1 MPKITTMDLQWFVKW
16 FNSPYYHILYKN
28 RSLTEAEDFIQKITK
43 YLQLPQQAKVLDL
56 ACGKGRHAIT
66 LNKLGFDVL
75 GIDLS
80 EESIKYAK
88 QFENEYLKFEK
99 HDMREVY
106 HPNEFDAVFNLF
118 TSFGYFEN
126 YEDNFKVFEAVK
138 QQIKSHGIFVLD
150 YLNAEKV
157 VSTMIP
163 YEEKLID
170 GVLFKITKSVENG
183 FIKKEI
189 DFADKGETFHFEEF
203 VRLIYFNDFKKIYE
217 TEGFI
222 LDKVFGNY
230 NLDAFDEQTSDRL
243 ILVLNK

>member
-1 MPKITTMDLQWFVKW
+1 MDLQWFVKW
-16 FNSPYYHILYKN
+16 FNSPYYHILYQN
-28 RSLTEAEDFIQKITK
+28 RSLTEAEDFIKKLTEN
-43 YLQLPQQAKVLDL
+43 LHLANHAKVLDL

-80 EESIKYAK
+80 TESIKYAK
-88 QFENEYLKFEK
+88 QFENDHLKFEV

-118 TSFGYFEN
+118 TSFGYFEDYN
-126 YEDNFKVFEAVK
+126 DNFKVFEAVK
-138 QQIKSHGIFVLD
+138 QQIKEKGIFVLD

-170 GVLFKITKSVENG
+170 NILFKITKSVENG
-183 FIKKEI
+183 FVKKEI
-189 DFADKGETFHFEEF
+189 DFTDNGETFHFEEY
-203 VRLIYFNDFKKIYE
+203 VRLIYFNDFKEIYE
-217 TEGFI
+217 TAGFE
-222 LDKVFGNY
+222 LKNAFGNY
-230 NLDAFDEQTSDRL
+230 NLADFDEKTSDRL
-243 ILVLNK
+243 ILVLKK

>member
-1 MPKITTMDLQWFVKW
+1 MQWFESW
-16 FNSPYYHILYKN
+16 FNTPYYHILYKDRDYN
-28 RSLTEAEDFIQKITK
+28 EAEHFINLLVKD
-43 YLQLPQQAKVLDL
+43 LELPPHARIVDL
-56 ACGKGRHAIT
+56 ACGKGRHSLF
-66 LNKLGFDVL
+66 LNQLGYNVL
-75 GIDLS
+75 GLDLS
-80 EESIKYAK
+80 EQSIQHNK
-88 QFENEYLKFEK
+88 QFENPSLHFAI
-99 HDMREVY
+99 HDMRDPMHVSEPV
-106 HPNEFDAVFNLF
+106 DAVFNLF

-170 GVLFKITKSVENG
+170 GILFKITKSVENG

-189 DFADKGETFHFEEF
+189 DFTDKGEIFHFEEF

>member
-1 MPKITTMDLQWFVKW
+1 
-16 FNSPYYHILYKN
+16 
-28 RSLTEAEDFIQKITK
+28 
-43 YLQLPQQAKVLDL
+43 
-56 ACGKGRHAIT
+56 
-66 LNKLGFDVL
+66 
-75 GIDLS
+75 LS

-157 VSTMIP
+157 VSKMIP

-170 GVLFKITKSVENG
+170 GILFKITKSVQNG

-189 DFADKGETFHFEEF
+189 DFTDKGEIFHFEEF

>member
-1 MPKITTMDLQWFVKW
+1 MSWFEDW
-16 FNSPYYHILYKN
+16 FNTPYYHILYKD
-28 RSLTEAEDFIQKITK
+28 RDFVEAESFITNLTNN
-43 YLQLPQQAKVLDL
+43 LQLPQHSKIIDL
-56 ACGKGRHAIT
+56 ACGKGRHSVF
-66 LNKLGFDVL
+66 LNKLGYNVL
-75 GIDLS
+75 GVDLS
-80 EESIKYAK
+80 TESISFAQKDFGK
-88 QFENEYLKFEK
+88 EHLQFKI
-99 HDMREVY
+99 HDMR
-106 HPNEFDAVFNLF
+106 NELYPDVSLEKVNAVFNLF

-189 DFADKGETFHFEEF
+189 DFTDKGETFHFEEF

-217 TEGFI
+217 TEGFE
-222 LDKVFGNY
+222 LDKAFGNY
-230 NLDAFDEQTSDRL
+230 NLDAFDEKTSDRL
-243 ILVLNK
+243 ILVLRK

>member
-1 MPKITTMDLQWFVKW
+1 MDLQWFVKW

-28 RSLTEAEDFIQKITK
+28 RSLTEAEDFIKKITD
-43 YLQLPQQAKVLDL
+43 YLHLPKHAKILDL
-56 ACGKGRHAIT
+56 ACGKGRHSIT

-88 QFENEYLKFEK
+88 QFENETLKFEK

-118 TSFGYFEN
+118 TSFGYFEE

-138 QQIKSHGIFVLD
+138 EQIKSNGIFVFD
-150 YLNAEKV
+150 YLNAEKTV
-157 VSTMIP
+157 ATMIP

-170 GVLFKITKSVENG
+170 GILFKITKSIENG

-189 DFADKGETFHFEEF
+189 DFTDKGEDFHFEEF

-230 NLDAFDEQTSDRL
+230 NLDAFDEKSSDRL

>member
-1 MPKITTMDLQWFVKW
+1 MDLQWFVKW
-16 FNSPYYHILYKN
+16 FNSPYYHILYQN
-28 RSLTEAEDFIQKITK
+28 RSLTEAEDFIKKITQNLK
-43 YLQLPQQAKVLDL
+43 LQQNSKLLDL

-88 QFENEYLKFEK
+88 QFENDTLKFEC

-106 HPNEFDAVFNLF
+106 HTNEFDGIFNLF

-126 YEDNFKVFEAVK
+126 YNDNFEVFKAVK
-138 QQIKSHGIFVLD
+138 TQLKEHGTFVLD

-157 VSTMIP
+157 VSGMIP
-163 YEEKLID
+163 YEEKTID
-170 GVLFKITKSVENG
+170 NIVFKLTKSIENG

-189 DFADKGETFHFEEF
+189 DFEDKGESYHFEEF
-203 VRLIYFNDFKKIYE
+203 VRLIYLKDFEEIYKK
-217 TEGFI
+217 EGFE
-222 LDKVFGNY
+222 LENVFGNY
-230 NLDAFDEQTSDRL
+230 NLDEYDEKTSDRL
-243 ILVLNK
+243 ILVLKK

>member
-1 MPKITTMDLQWFVKW
+1 MDLQWFVKW
-16 FNSPYYHILYKN
+16 FNSPYYHILYQN
-28 RSLTEAEDFIQKITK
+28 RSLTEAEDFIKKLTEN
-43 YLQLPQQAKVLDL
+43 LHLANHAKVLDL

-80 EESIKYAK
+80 TESIKYAK
-88 QFENEYLKFEK
+88 QFENDHLKFEV

-118 TSFGYFEN
+118 TSFGYFEDYN
-126 YEDNFKVFEAVK
+126 DNFKVFEAVK
-138 QQIKSHGIFVLD
+138 QQIKEKGIFVLD

-170 GVLFKITKSVENG
+170 NILFKITKSVENG
-183 FIKKEI
+183 FVKKEI
-189 DFADKGETFHFEEF
+189 DFTDNGETFHFEEY
-203 VRLIYFNDFKKIYE
+203 VRLIYFNDFKEIYE
-217 TEGFI
+217 TAGFE
-222 LDKVFGNY
+222 LKNAFGNY
-230 NLDAFDEQTSDRL
+230 NLADFNEKTSDRL
-243 ILVLNK
+243 ILVLKK

>member
-1 MPKITTMDLQWFVKW
+1 MDLQWFVKW
-16 FNSPYYHILYKN
+16 FNSPYYHILYQN
-28 RSLTEAEDFIQKITK
+28 RSLTEAEDFIKKLTEN
-43 YLQLPQQAKVLDL
+43 LHLANHAKVLDL

-80 EESIKYAK
+80 TESIKYAK
-88 QFENEYLKFEK
+88 QFENDHLKFEV

-118 TSFGYFEN
+118 TSFGYFEDYN
-126 YEDNFKVFEAVK
+126 DNFKVFEAVK
-138 QQIKSHGIFVLD
+138 QQIKEKGIFVLD

-157 VSTMIP
+157 VSTMVP

-170 GVLFKITKSVENG
+170 NILFKITKSVENG
-183 FIKKEI
+183 FVKKEI
-189 DFADKGETFHFEEF
+189 DFTDNGETFHFEEY

-217 TEGFI
+217 TAGFE
-222 LDKVFGNY
+222 LKNAFGNY
-230 NLDAFDEQTSDRL
+230 NLADFDEKTSDRL
-243 ILVLNK
+243 ILVLKK